1 MLDKND
7 ILKAKILIVDDESSN
22 IIVLETALKQ
32 AKYSSITSTTDSRE
46 AAMLYQELRPD
57 LVLLD
62 LRMPNLDG
70 FEVIEQIKKIEAD
83 SYAPILVLTAES
95 DPSTRLKA
103 LQVGARDFLSKPLD
117 LSEVLCR
124 IRNILE
130 VRLLNKNLEVQK
142 DFIEQ
147 RVHQRTADLKLA
159 NQQLKKEIGERR
171 KSEEELQKVNQQ
183 LLHAEKLSALGQLAA
198 SIAHEFNNPLM
209 GIRST
214 LEQVKRGTQ
223 LDESL
228 AELVDLSI
236 NESNRV
242 MNLSLQLKDF
252 YRPSSGARH
261 PINLHDAIDD
271 MLMLKKNEFNKENI
285 RMIKEYSDNLP
296 EVDVVEDQIKQVIL
310 NLLQNANEACSGGGA
325 LTIRT
330 RTQDSNVELEIED
343 TGQGIKQENMEKLF
357 DPFFTTKGEVKGTGL
372 GLSVSYGIIKRHG
385 GDISVNSTKGK
396 GSKFIITLP
405 IKEGSVEPAEKSGFQ
420 KQ

>member
-330 RTQDSNVELEIED
+330 RIQDSNVELEIED
-343 TGQGIKQENMEKLF
+343 TGQGIQQENMEKLF

-405 IKEGSVEPAEKSGFQ
+405 IREGSVEPAEKSGFQ